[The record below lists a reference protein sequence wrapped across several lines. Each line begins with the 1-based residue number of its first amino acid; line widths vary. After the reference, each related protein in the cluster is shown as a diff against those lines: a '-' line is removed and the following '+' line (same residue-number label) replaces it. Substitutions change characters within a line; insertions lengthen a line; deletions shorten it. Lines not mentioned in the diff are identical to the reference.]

1 MSVYRTKGE
10 RISMKKFKIKTNL
23 VSGILMGAI
32 ALLLLVLM
40 PGQVRVPAFDSG
52 APSPRIIPGI
62 CLGIMLVSSIALLI
76 QSLVLKQEKVV
87 EFDWEKE
94 KPAILLIVGMC
105 VYIVLM
111 LCIGY
116 VLASLIVFPLVL
128 FYVGERK
135 PGPYIVV
142 LVSAFAIF
150 LLFKNVFN
158 ISLPALGL
166 LGGII

>member
-23 VSGILMGAI
+23 VSGVIMGVA
-32 ALLLLVLM
+32 ALLLIILL
-40 PGQVRVPAFDSG
+40 PSQVRVPAFDSG

-62 CLGIMLVSSIALLI
+62 CLAIMLVSSIALII
-76 QSLVLKQEKVV
+76 QSLVLKQEKIV
-87 EFDWEKE
+87 EFDWAKE
-94 KPAILLIVGMC
+94 KPAILLILGMC
-105 VYIVLM
+105 VYIGLM
-111 LCIGY
+111 
-116 VLASLIVFPLVL
+116 IVFPLAL

>member
-23 VSGILMGAI
+23 VSGVIMGVA
-32 ALLLLVLM
+32 ALLLIILM
-40 PGQVRVPAFDSG
+40 PSQVRVPAYDSG

-62 CLGIMLVSSIALLI
+62 CLAIMLVSSIALII
-76 QSLVLKQEKVV
+76 QSLVLKQEKIV
-87 EFDWEKE
+87 EFDWAKE
-94 KPAILLIVGMC
+94 KPAILLM
-105 VYIVLM
+105 YIGLM

-116 VLASLIVFPLVL
+116 VLASLIVFPLAL

>member
-1 MSVYRTKGE
+1 
-10 RISMKKFKIKTNL
+10 MKKFKIKTNL

-87 EFDWEKE
+87 EFDWKKE

-105 VYIVLM
+105 VYIGLM

-142 LVSAFAIF
+142 VVSAFAIF

>member
-23 VSGILMGAI
+23 VSGVIMGVA
-32 ALLLLVLM
+32 ALLLIILL
-40 PGQVRVPAFDSG
+40 PSQVRVPAFDSG

-62 CLGIMLVSSIALLI
+62 CLAIMLVSSIALII
-76 QSLVLKQEKVV
+76 QSLVLKQEKIV
-87 EFDWEKE
+87 EFDWAKE
-94 KPAILLIVGMC
+94 KPAILLI
-105 VYIVLM
+105 L
-111 LCIGY
+111 GY
-116 VLASLIVFPLVL
+116 VLASLIVFPLAL